1 MISRVS
7 AEGEDF
13 PNGLVQPLDR
23 SGEVPLG
30 PQLTWRLRMLIARG
44 VLKPGDRLPSARELA
59 RAVGVNVNTVFAV
72 YGRLEGEGLIQ
83 TQHGRGSFVLAP
95 PPNAAG
101 IAGLV
106 QQTASAA
113 RAAGLDPREIAMS
126 LFANQGG
133 LSRQPPVT
141 LADDSAAE
149 VAPAA
154 RDRAAERRRLREE
167 INVLELELTRLQRI
181 ARADEPA
188 LTPHAPAEPRVLD
201 EAALRNVRD
210 QLQARVDALKVA
222 ADGRRA
228 EAQARRHSRATTT
241 LDRPSSAVP
250 NPEPPRSSRRHPSS
264 PIIVRWTP
272 HWGSA

>member
-1 MISRVS
+1 
-7 AEGEDF
+7 
-13 PNGLVQPLDR
+13 VQPLDR

-30 PQLTWRLRMLIARG
+30 AQLTWRLRMLIACS

-72 YGRLEGEGLIQ
+72 YGRLEAEGLVQ

-95 PPNAAG
+95 PPNAAE

-113 RAAGLDPREIAMS
+113 RAAGLDPRDIAMS
-126 LFANQGG
+126 LFANQKA
-133 LSRQPPVT
+133 LSGQAPVT

-149 VAPAA
+149 AAPAA
-154 RDRAAERRRLREE
+154 RARAAERRRLREE
-167 INVLELELTRLQRI
+167 INVLELELTRLQRV

-210 QLQARVDALKVA
+210 QLRARVDTLKVA
-222 ADGRRA
+222 ADERQA
-228 EAQARRHSRATTT
+228 QAQARRRYRATTT
-241 LDRPSSAVP
+241 LDRPSVART
-250 NPEPPRSSRRHPSS
+250 NPALPRSYRPQPRS